1 MTDPTNLQELIELL
15 RTSIRT
21 DGAGREYI
29 ELSVTLF
36 REAGTFVDYLARSV
50 LRITQRDGE
59 PLLDPQPDHVNL
71 HGTAEV
77 FEQVVSDVTWTGRV
91 PDRVPLLEMRA
102 TPADP
107 GTWTF
112 GASFPGLPD
121 TLVSEGVGLVGKP
134 SFFDSLAVR
143 LDDPDALPAFEV
155 STYDDQHAGLRKG
168 VSFTGTLDV
177 TRGDL
182 APIAR
187 YFTNPS
193 ALPLAG
199 SIEMRAGAY
208 ALIDLRAD
216 VSGFDPAKVASLALR
231 LRTVADA
238 DGLFGTGS
246 LLTLEGQV
254 SIPGLDPI
262 VLEVALLQ
270 GDYVWPFRVRFAPGQ
285 VTLENGLA
293 QLGQFVDGFPL
304 TLPSGLDA
312 LGWFS
317 LAELMVG
324 VTPPT
329 NGGRPGLSS
338 LGVAVAA
345 TNPWSLPIPGVSI
358 TGARTDWIIV
368 DPTDSAALI
377 GTASGTILFG
387 QEPDSPRLD
396 VEVRIPDP
404 RAEHSGDVE
413 IAAELDQ
420 RYPVDIGKVFEYF
433 TGGVVD
439 LDLVVSQLDLLVIPA
454 QRTLFVYCVL
464 EGTGPFDDFPL
475 VRFEQ
480 LNFTIDY
487 APNALAGSV
496 TARVAIAHAGFAIT
510 AANPG
515 PDRGWRFFGGMLP
528 SAKLLALQDFVDELS
543 GGRWPELPANL
554 GAIELRGLSF
564 FFDTGTEDFAFD
576 AVVGWPFEFEL
587 LDLDIDLEA
596 QLSLQSALANG
607 TRTWAGFVRGTLVI
621 NDFRLGVV
629 YRWDVEKNS
638 TIAFEVAFRQA
649 VLTCIFSKNQDDETI
664 LRANL
669 GGVSFGDLVEFLV
682 GLVDPQLGFRL
693 STPWDILYDL
703 KFDALW
709 LEVNTT
715 TGDIGARYDFGA
727 LDLVL
732 LRLDWIQLTYV
743 KRAGRRTVE
752 ISIGGEFVGAEY
764 GDDDPLQWD
773 MLNDPAPSPPGAGEQ
788 LLDLRYL
795 AFGQNVA
802 LRDDRSFMSVLDVI
816 EALKE
821 DFTPVD
827 GDADPLTQLPALKFS
842 GDGRWLIGADLT
854 VMSAISLA
862 GVFCDPALY
871 GLRVALAGP
880 RVKSLAGLEFEI
892 LYKKVTDTIGV
903 YQMELTLPDAMRQL
917 QFGAVSVTV
926 PVIGL
931 DIYTN
936 GQFRLDFGFP
946 VNRDFTHSFCIQGGP
961 FVGYGGFYVA
971 VLDGQTS
978 ERVPPIANGT
988 FSPVVEF
995 GIGISAGVGR
1005 TIDKGMLK
1013 AGATLTLEAI
1023 VEGVLAWF
1031 NPNDQSLPSDLYY
1044 YIQGTAAIT
1053 GKIYGSIDFAVV
1065 KASISIV
1072 ATAAVT
1078 LTIAAYEPIEV
1089 RLVVLVEVS
1098 ASIQVLFITIA
1109 FSFSASLDMS
1119 FEIGGRGTA
1128 PWLPTERE
1136 PVPLRLGG
1144 QRSRHHH
1151 RAPRAIELLRAM
1163 PWEPVFDWT
1172 PRRVLP
1178 DAPASVELL
1187 LAPTLTPA
1195 IASSVLGG
1203 AGLGAA
1209 PATQIVM
1216 TLFART
1222 STPVAARQA
1231 DEVRL
1236 LDVAVADAAG
1246 APLNVL
1252 AKGLLLWAIGS
1263 LPATVS
1269 GEVTADHLAAIAEF
1283 LADRRNRD
1291 ETFTYLRIRDLIEKN
1306 FVLRVQAADEQDP
1319 PVQAALFPM
1328 IPEITMTPD
1337 GREPVSFW
1345 RHHCAGPAYRELLE
1359 TYYDQ
1364 LQVGDLPPR
1373 GRAGRDVPGFGCDD
1387 EGPDYE
1393 AVSTTLFCDWFAAVT
1408 QQAVQAAADLLT
1420 EYPYEAT
1427 GAESLRDVV
1436 TEFAGPITE
1445 HLVRVGDTPGTLAAR
1460 FGLTLDALRLTNP
1473 SLAAARANDRLP
1485 HGSTMRVDA
1494 GPSVGA
1500 LAAANADYPLRS
1512 GGTISVAGVRCQVR
1526 AGQTLASIV
1535 GDFGVPDPADLFD
1548 PKGHNAANPELLR
1561 VGAELRVPALDY
1573 TVEQADVEKP
1583 GEAFDRIA
1591 ATFYTRTRPAVT
1603 DQERQRIDWYLAR
1616 ISADYPDFTGTILV
1630 PVAELRDGQVVETG
1644 RTTRYVVRPGDTP
1657 EGVAAVFQL
1666 LQLAPG
1672 DAAFLAFRAA
1682 IRPQPPI
1689 GVGTVLR
1696 LPAFTSPVRAGDTFL
1711 SAATTF
1717 APQAPAAALAVLARA
1732 NAINDVLAVRAVL
1745 ELPLLRHRIQPDGED
1760 EDETLGGLAA
1770 RFDLTIEELAEG
1782 AADDK
1787 GILAP
1792 YSDSGRRLTVPD
1804 VARRAID
1811 TLAGDLVAF
1820 GSFNTLSTTMSR
1832 YLLHGMRAPV
1842 PDGPPVPEAPRMPD
1856 GPRSPLWGL
1865 YDVAGQQ
1872 FPAPAGPPAAY
1883 GVGFA
1888 KAATGPW
1895 LCFEPDCA
1903 SELTVTLSADYLQRA
1918 PSLELDPLTVTGPAP
1933 MPPYDEV
1940 GPRFALE
1947 QQLPWQPAAEVRLP
1961 GPTGPVGTA
1970 GGPSLWPF
1978 PDTLLRQLAV
1988 GLTGVTTTT
1997 EPFELVATRALPA
2010 GGTEDVPLAHYAWAA
2025 AIPLRISPA
2034 RTDAGD
2040 PVPGAYQVGGAEQ
2053 EGREQL
2059 LAAWQFLE
2067 AAGTSDDRLYLLHR
2081 PLAAGPNPK
2090 GLASDVLAPEG
2101 TFLLR
2106 TNLSTQTHS
2115 GRAAQAPG
2123 DSGEYFARIDAPAAF
2138 LKYVWEASVTG
2149 TGGFVLRYQGTGGD
2163 LPPELFAAG
2172 GTATVWALLLV
2183 ARQGLGVTPD
2193 RRLLAFNNC
2202 AVLGDNL
2209 DASAVALAARPE
2221 RPDPADLRRVAS
2233 LPPGVAGFG
2242 LARYNP
2248 VGPTGPTAMTQQLH
2262 SLVGYR
2268 VEENQWF
2275 TESHEGLPVGPDDAV
2290 PAWMHLAPRPPHS
2303 YWTYQ
2308 QLVPLAQ
2315 FGVANAGPSSA
2326 ALPPREDD
2334 PYRGITGP
2342 REPDPAQLSRARLGF
2357 AYYDV
2362 HGNETACTTPLPDIE
2377 VQVGYT
2383 DDLIGVAAWPGA
2395 GFDYRFEPLVGP
2407 AGAMLST
2414 RLSLQVE
2421 RYMPGEGNAAETA
2434 ARTASADAARYRQ
2447 IFYQVHQPDLDCAL
2461 TSNLGRVEVDP
2472 GDLTAMLNWF
2482 VAGAYLLASTAST
2495 LRQHVVPSTAG
2506 ETLGDLA
2513 QRLSVTVAA
2522 LAAANPDAPGPELF
2536 PGTYVRPHIMAAP
2549 AMNTLVTLA
2558 SHVIGRSG
2566 VPADRRSCNEVSQPD
2581 ATCGPGG
2588 GPLPP
2593 AGWVD
2598 VAADNLRQPL
2608 GPGITLRTARRTSLE
2623 LREAPRDSLVGVA
2636 AWLGCAVYAEV
2647 VDPDHPKGSPIEVGL
2662 IVENW
2667 TETGLIAEGVELV
2680 VQGVRYPTPAGATF
2694 RSVYNYYR
2702 EEPQSLPITRA
2713 DLAAA
2718 IQEVAGIFV
2727 PSARVAYAQ
2736 LVVPRPS
2743 AGAGPAPSVPTF
2755 SLADIDPAAGDV
2767 ALLATYNREVAGFF
2781 AAGSSLLLGWS
2792 CCKAGEGSTL
2802 ETLAVA
2808 AGVTLAQLADHNA
2821 LTALGDAVELAV
2833 PDLVQLR
2840 DPAAC
2845 WCTATPRPDDSL
2857 AALASRFGTTP
2868 TALAAVNRELPGV
2881 FRRDAEITFDGRTL
2895 AALALDSLQ
2904 SLWQRFASPRG
2915 FDEFVVELAPQAG
2928 VYRRGALVVPLPAV
2942 PGTGD
2947 RTPPVETLAAE
2958 LGVGAAALL
2967 RANRSL
2973 EGVLREGAVFH
2984 GPDADGPPLVVSA
2997 FDTVDTVILRGREAW
3012 RVEVDVDRLLE
3023 WNRGRDGLLGGG
3035 ATLLLPPNPGVV
3047 GGPFAAVVPPTDART
3062 PEDAMIF
3069 PVEVSIELTR
3079 WRGRVHP
3086 DFVDTVPVFR
3096 ASSRLAPQT
3105 GGGGTLSLDTFAA
3118 SFEEA
3123 FASFRLKC
3131 AVAAGERPGELYA
3144 VNFGA
3149 SGVSTFAVDAVQ
3161 PAYYA
3166 VTPVS
3171 TDTLDATVTFPR
3183 YVSGEGLCGTVTR
3196 SFEGVDLDAWLRQ
3209 FLAAVDLF
3217 LTPPFAVPAFAM
3229 GSSPAP
3235 GGEVQRS
3242 VPTAPV
3248 RRPGPVG
3255 FASSRL
3261 QPARLTSALGPPPD
3275 TADCTGPTADGP
3287 TDYSRVVDAKER
3299 LAAAL
3304 RNRVQ
3309 PIVEAPGCTGPVAME
3324 AAQET
3329 LYQQALV
3336 RLSSAYDVSAVV
3348 QFPVDVRSP
3357 AVTPPGP
3364 TAAGPPRVSGK
3375 VMPVVHTVAED
3386 LGTAAG
3392 VFDVSA
3398 PFLAAVV
3405 GELQGLLRTGAVIE
3419 GQTVEPNDTLVGVA
3433 RRLGVDVERYWT
3445 SWAPFIERIAGQ
3457 PVLVAGAALSVSR
3470 LERTVA
3476 AGESLVD
3483 QAEFFGRDPASVGR
3497 ANADRQGVVRQQAL
3511 ALPPLYP
3518 AAYVVGPADSLISI
3532 AAGLSAANP
3541 EAPPLSVDGLCDL
3554 ARERP
3559 DLLASHALHMA
3570 ELLPELSLSTAKVS
3584 LGRIGSPQGPPPWL
3598 SFLLTIEQPSR
3609 QNTLLLELDY
3619 RITEIEHRIR
3629 NVPGAGAYQ
3638 ASSWLTLVLPFGSP
3652 RGGIDAGVRTAI
3664 PQVQVPI
3671 SLRAYPPSP
3680 LLTGHSGLPSRPDAP
3695 DFVAA
3700 RLWDYRFD
3708 VRSLKAAQDTDH
3720 LRVVFGELQ
3729 AARGS
3734 AAVSPLVIWLAAFVD
3749 AAPALSADLARL
3761 NGLPPG
3767 GSGDV
3772 AARAVQALSFIA
3784 AGVAEGLSEGAGAD
3798 ADVAGADVYAFQMTS
3813 TTDGTQLQTLTLTPE
3828 PPGPPGP
3835 IGLAWPVVYV
3845 QSPTANGTGPDAG
3858 FLRLGGGEGRYT
3870 YPPGI
3875 TADQPQTHRF
3885 RFEGRDVIANG
3896 TGRGAMAVSRNDRLI
3911 VRGPLGPSG
3920 PPGPVPTRDPFIYR
3934 TPHAEFVDPLIPLID
3949 NDAAIW
3955 LARPGEARRG
3965 LCRHL
3970 LRLFELAIGVTPQG
3984 AGPGRWV
3991 EVLCSYGFHLAG
4003 EAGDELLGLTPLRLA
4018 PGRLVTPTGV
4028 LSYATELA
4036 DSIARAAQAPA
4047 RGLLV
4052 FEVSVFT
4059 AVPAL
4064 LPVLRLRDVR
4074 LSVDAID
4081 WRLSGPAGCAGLEEE
4096 VYDHGFG

>member
-1 MTDPTNLQELIELL
+1 MAGAPQPTTLQELIDLL
-15 RTSIRT
+15 KANIGVDP
-21 DGAGREYI
+21 DGRQFI
-29 ELSVTLF
+29 DLSAALF
-36 REAGTFVDYLARSV
+36 TEAGVFVAYLARTT
-50 LRITQRDGE
+50 LRITQRQGTTFF
-59 PLLDPQPDHVNL
+59 DPQPDHVAL
-71 HGTAEV
+71 RGTAEV
-77 FEQVVSDVTWTGRV
+77 FAGVEYDVEWTGRV
-91 PDRVPLLEMRA
+91 PARTPLLDMRA
-102 TPADP
+102 APVGP
-107 GTWTF
+107 GWTF
-112 GASFPGLPD
+112 GGSFPGLPG
-121 TLVSEGVGLVGKP
+121 TVVSERKRLVTRD
-134 SFFDSLAVR
+134 SFFYDLTFVSGDSGDPPRFVVSTF
-143 LDDPDALPAFEV
+143 DDPE
-155 STYDDQHAGLRKG
+155 AGLCRG
-168 VSFTGTLDV
+168 VTFSGTLDA
-177 TRGDL
+177 TRGAL
-182 APIAR
+182 SPIAR
-187 YFTNPS
+187 YLTDPS
-193 ALPLAG
+193 RLRLSG
-199 SIEMRAGAY
+199 SIQLRPAAH
-208 ALIDLRAD
+208 ALIDLAAS
-216 VSGFDPAKVASLALR
+216 VSGPQPPKLAELTLRLRAADTTRDRSGGGSLASLAGAVHI
-231 LRTVADA
+231 T
-238 DGLFGTGS
+238 
-246 LLTLEGQV
+246 
-254 SIPGLDPI
+254 GLDPLTLD
-262 VLEVALLQ
+262 VPMLR
-270 GDYVWPFRVRFAPGQ
+270 GDAIWPFRGVFAPGQ
-285 VTLENGLA
+285 VTLGSGLS
-293 QLGQFVDGFPL
+293 QLTEFLGGQPV
-304 TLPSGLDA
+304 TLPPGLDA
-312 LGWFS
+312 LDWLS
-317 LAELMVG
+317 LTEVLVG
-324 VTPPT
+324 VRPPRDGAGPDVLT
-329 NGGRPGLSS
+329 LLGITVSATRP
-338 LGVAVAA
+338 
-345 TNPWSLPIPGVSI
+345 WELPIPGVSI
-358 TGARTDWIIV
+358 AGARARWQILNPLSD
-368 DPTDSAALI
+368 
-377 GTASGTILFG
+377 ASLLGMVAGTIVFG
-387 QEPDSPRLD
+387 SEPQAPRLN
-396 VEVRIPDP
+396 VEIRLPDP
-404 RAEHSGDVE
+404 RGPLAREVAIEANLDTRYPLKIGDVF
-413 IAAELDQ
+413 
-420 RYPVDIGKVFEYF
+420 RHF
-433 TGGVVD
+433 TGGA
-439 LDLVVSQLDLLVIPA
+439 LDFKLDVTQLDLLAVPA
-454 QRTLFVYCVL
+454 RRTLFVYTVVK
-464 EGTGPFDDFPL
+464 GDSPFRVPLLDFQ
-475 VRFEQ
+475 Q

-496 TARVAIAHAGFAIT
+496 TAAVAVAGADFAVT
-510 AANPG
+510 ADNPG
-515 PDRGWRFFGGMLP
+515 PGHGWRFFGGMKPASKPLT
-528 SAKLLALQDFVDELS
+528 LQAFVDALS
-543 GGRWPELPANL
+543 DRRWPDLPANL
-554 GAIELRGLSF
+554 GAIELRRLF
-564 FFDTGTEDFAFD
+564 FSFDTGTGDFAFD
-576 AVVGWPFEFEL
+576 GVIGWPFHSEL
-587 LDLDIDLEA
+587 LGLELDLEA
-596 QLSLQSALANG
+596 ELALSSARTEAG
-607 TRTWAGFVRGTLVI
+607 RTWAGLVRGALVI
-621 NDFRLGVV
+621 DDFRVGAV
-629 YRWDVEKNS
+629 YRWDVEKNK
-638 TIAFEVAFRQA
+638 TIAFEIAFRKA
-649 VLTCIFSKNQDDETI
+649 VLTCIFSKIRVGNTTNTI

-709 LEVNTT
+709 LEVNMT

-764 GDDDPLQWD
+764 GDDDPLSWD
-773 MLNDPAPSPPGAGEQ
+773 MLNDPAPSPPGAGEK

-802 LRDDRSFMSVLDVI
+802 LRDDRSFMSVLEVI

-854 VMSAISLA
+854 IMSAVSLA

-946 VNRDFTHSFCIQGGP
+946 VDRDFTHSFCIQGGP

-1031 NPNDQSLPSDLYY
+1031 NPNEQSLPSDFYY

-1109 FSFSASLDMS
+1109 FSFSASLDLS

-1172 PRRVLP
+1172 PRWVLP
-1178 DAPASVELL
+1178 DAPAPVELL

-1222 STPVAARQA
+1222 STPVAARHA

-1263 LPATVS
+1263 LPATVP

-1445 HLVRVGDTPGTLAAR
+1445 HLVRVGDTPGTVAAR
-1460 FGLTLDALRLTNP
+1460 FGLTLNALRLANP
-1473 SLAAARANDRLP
+1473 SLAAARASDRLP
-1485 HGSTMRVDA
+1485 HGSTVRVDA
-1494 GPSVGA
+1494 GPSVAA
-1500 LAAANADYPLRS
+1500 LAAANGDYPLRA
-1512 GGTISVAGVRCQVR
+1512 GGTISVVGVRCQVR

-1535 GDFGVPDPADLFD
+1535 RDFGVPDPADLFD

-1561 VGAELRVPALDY
+1561 AGAELRVPALDY
-1573 TVEQADVEKP
+1573 TVEQADVEVP
-1583 GEAFDRIA
+1583 AEAFDRIA

-1603 DQERQRIDWYLAR
+1603 DQERQRIDWYLAD
-1616 ISADYPDFTGTILV
+1616 ISAANPAFTGRIEV
-1630 PVAELRDGQVVETG
+1630 PVAELGDDGQVVETG

-1696 LPAFTSPVRAGDTFL
+1696 LPAFTTPVRAGDTFL

-1732 NAINDVLAVRAVL
+1732 NATNDIFALRAVL
-1745 ELPLLRHRIQPDGED
+1745 ELPELRHSIRP
-1760 EDETLGGLAA
+1760 DETLGGLAA

-1782 AADDK
+1782 AADDE

-1832 YLLHGMRAPV
+1832 YLLHGMRTPV
-1842 PDGPPVPEAPRMPD
+1842 PDGPPVPN

-1988 GLTGVTTTT
+1988 GLTGVTATT

-2081 PLAAGPNPK
+2081 PLAPGPNPK

-2221 RPDPADLRRVAS
+2221 HPEPADLRRVAS
-2233 LPPGVAGFG
+2233 LRPGVAGFG

-2248 VGPTGPTAMTQQLH
+2248 VGPTGPTGMTQQLH

-2315 FGVANAGPSSA
+2315 FGVANASPSSA
-2326 ALPPREDD
+2326 ALPPREND

-2377 VQVGYT
+2377 VPVGYT

-2395 GFDYRFEPLVGP
+2395 GFDYRFEPLAGP

-2421 RYMPGEGNAAETA
+2421 RYVPGEGNAAETA
-2434 ARTASADAARYRQ
+2434 ARTASADAGRYRQ

-2461 TSNLGRVEVDP
+2461 TSNLGRAEVDP
-2472 GDLTAMLNWF
+2472 GDLTAMLSWF
-2482 VAGAYLLASTAST
+2482 VTGAYLFASTAST
-2495 LRQHVVPSTAG
+2495 LRQHVVPTTAG

-2558 SHVIGRSG
+2558 ERVVGRSG
-2566 VPADRRSCNEVSQPD
+2566 VPAGRRSCNDVSQPD
-2581 ATCGPGG
+2581 ATCGPEP

-2593 AGWVD
+2593 ASWVD

-2623 LREAPRDSLVGVA
+2623 LREAPRNSLAGVA
-2636 AWLGCAVYAEV
+2636 AWLGCAAYAEV
-2647 VDPDHPKGSPIEVGL
+2647 VDPGDPKGPPIEVGL

-2680 VQGVRYPTPAGATF
+2680 VQGVSYRTPADATF
-2694 RSVYNYYR
+2694 RSVYDYYR

-2808 AGVTLAQLADHNA
+2808 AGVTLPQLADHNA

-2845 WCTATPRPDDSL
+2845 WCTAAPRPDDSL

-2868 TALAAVNRELPGV
+2868 AALAAVNRELPGV
-2881 FRRDAEITFDGRTL
+2881 FRRGAEVTFDGRRL

-2928 VYRRGALVVPLPAV
+2928 VYRRDGALVVPLPAV

-2984 GPDADGPPLVVSA
+2984 GPDADGPHLVVSA
-2997 FDTVDTVILRGREAW
+2997 FDTVDTVIRRGREAW

-3023 WNRGRDGLLGGG
+3023 WNRGRGGLLGGG

-3069 PVEVSIELTR
+3069 PVEVSVELTR

-3149 SGVSTFAVDAVQ
+3149 SGVSTFAVDAGG

-3171 TDTLDATVTFPR
+3171 TDTLDATVRFPR

-3196 SFEGVDLDAWLRQ
+3196 SFEDVDLDAWLRQ

-3235 GGEVQRS
+3235 GGEVRGS

-3275 TADCTGPTADGP
+3275 AAGCTGPTADGP

-3304 RNRVQ
+3304 RNKVQ

-3392 VFDVSA
+3392 AFDVPA

-3405 GELQGLLRTGAVIE
+3405 GELQGLLRTRAVIE
-3419 GQTVEPNDTLVGVA
+3419 GQTVEPDDTLVGVA

-3445 SWAPFIERIAGQ
+3445 SWAPFIERIADQ
-3457 PVLVAGAALSVSR
+3457 LILVAGAALSVSR

-3483 QAEFFGRDPASVGR
+3483 QAEFFGRDPVSVGR
-3497 ANADRQGVVRQQAL
+3497 ANADRAGVVRQQAL

-3532 AAGLSAANP
+3532 AAGLSVANP

-3554 ARERP
+3554 ARERL
-3559 DLLASHALHMA
+3559 DLLAPSALHMA

-3598 SFLLTIEQPSR
+3598 SFLLTVEQASR

-3671 SLRAYPPSP
+3671 SLRAYPQPP

-3695 DFVAA
+3695 DFADA

-3729 AARGS
+3729 SARAPATAS
-3734 AAVSPLVIWLAAFVD
+3734 SLVAWLAAFVE
-3749 AAPALSADLARL
+3749 AAPVLSVDLARL
-3761 NGLPPG
+3761 NSLAPG
-3767 GSGDV
+3767 HSDEV

-3784 AGVAEGLSEGAGAD
+3784 AGVADGLSEGAGAD
-3798 ADVAGADVYAFQMTS
+3798 ADVAGGDVYAFQMTS
-3813 TTDGTQLQTLTLTPE
+3813 TTDGTQLQTLSLTPE

-3875 TADQPQTHRF
+3875 TADRPQTHRF
-3885 RFEGRDVIANG
+3885 RFEGRDVIVNG

-3920 PPGPVPTRDPFIYR
+3920 PPGPVPTRDDFIYR
-3934 TPHAEFVDPLIPLID
+3934 APYAEFVDPLIPLID

-3955 LARPGEARRG
+3955 LARPGEPRRG

-4047 RGLLV
+4047 SGLLV

-4059 AVPAL
+4059 GTPAL
-4064 LPVLRLRDVR
+4064 RPVLRLRDVR

-4081 WRLSGPAGCAGLEEE
+4081 WRLSGPAGCGEGGE
-4096 VYDHGFG
+4096 GG